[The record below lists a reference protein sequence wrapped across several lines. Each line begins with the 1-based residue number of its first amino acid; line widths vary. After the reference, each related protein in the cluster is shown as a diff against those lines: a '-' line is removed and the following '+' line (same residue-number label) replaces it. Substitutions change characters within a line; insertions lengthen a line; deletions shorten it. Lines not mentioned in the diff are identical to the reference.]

1 MSADIGAVVKRNDTP
16 CIQVSC
22 FNQSVLALV
31 KEVTYISVSDFVI
44 ITNLDLGPVR
54 SNGLEF
60 GRILSSVCHFA
71 ALLHLPSLPLVRI
84 FTEKNLKKN
93 VM

>member
-1 MSADIGAVVKRNDTP
+1 MSADIGAIVKRNDTP

-44 ITNLDLGPVR
+44 ITNLYDLMVWNLAVFCHLYATSLR
-54 SNGLEF
+54 FYIFLAYLLSEF
-60 GRILSSVCHFA
+60 LLRRI
-71 ALLHLPSLPLVRI
+71 
-84 FTEKNLKKN
+84 
-93 VM
+93 